1 MIIVIIIA
9 FKNTE
14 YILYASGLNFI
25 WFNAHNNCLRQILLV
40 IFIKEGTEAE

>member
-1 MIIVIIIA
+1 MMIVIIIA
-9 FKNTE
+9 FKNTK

-25 WFNAHNNCLRQILLV
+25 WFNAHNCLRQILLV